1 MILNMDYTPLY
12 SVHDAWFVGVT
23 HAC

>member
-12 SVHDAWFVGVT
+12 NVHDAWFVGVT